1 MIAEITVL
9 ERLSNRVLAA
19 YSALERNT
27 GMAMPPRPI
36 AWAAHQIVGGGGKRE
51 DPTDARHPAMTG
63 LAQSSRRLGPSEDLL
78 NAFAPAAA
86 DRVTGMAGGAAV
98 DRRAPVA
105 GVLGDMR
112 RGVALAQCCD
122 EAGSIVGLVGAD
134 RDAAVARPR
143 LGHGQRRLALGRAG
157 GRGQPR
163 IDHQTIA
170 ILHHHVPYIGQ
181 LCRLTQPLAI
191 EPRIRIAGRGVRLIA
206 ALLAVKIALAIAT
219 RRRRFA
225 ATVLRAEALHA
236 GPGFDQR
243 AVNREMLARQELLD
257 PW

>member
-51 DPTDARHPAMTG
+51 DPTDARHPAMAG
-63 LAQSSRRLGPSEDLL
+63 LAQSGRRLGPSEDLL

-86 DRVTGMAGGAAV
+86 HGVAGMAGGAAV

-112 RGVALAQCCD
+112 CGVALTQGCD
-122 EAGSIVGLVGAD
+122 EAGGIVGLVGAD
-134 RDAAVARPR
+134 RDAAVARTRP
-143 LGHGQRRLALGRAG
+143 GHGQRRLALGRAG
-157 GRGQPR
+157 GHGQPR
-163 IDHQTIA
+163 VDCQTMA
-170 ILHHHVPYIGQ
+170 VLHHHMPHIGQ
-181 LCRLTQPLAI
+181 LCRLTRSLAI
-191 EPRIRIAGRGVRLIA
+191 EPRIRI
-206 ALLAVKIALAIAT
+206 
-219 RRRRFA
+219 
-225 ATVLRAEALHA
+225 
-236 GPGFDQR
+236 
-243 AVNREMLARQELLD
+243 
-257 PW
+257 